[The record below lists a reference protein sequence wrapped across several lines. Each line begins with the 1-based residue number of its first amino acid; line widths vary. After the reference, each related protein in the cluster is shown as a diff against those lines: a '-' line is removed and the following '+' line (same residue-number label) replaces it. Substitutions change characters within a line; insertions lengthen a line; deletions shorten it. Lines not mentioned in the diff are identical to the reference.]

1 MLNDIEMGSV
11 EKYFERLEKRIQNEN
26 VPVWDDELY
35 FELHRGTYTSQAFI
49 KRDNRKSE
57 VLYHNAEFINSVA
70 KSLFD
75 DYEYPKDS
83 LNEGWELLLLNQF
96 HDILPGSSI
105 REVYEDARKDFE
117 KIKGI
122 ANNEIQKATSL
133 ISNHIKT
140 QEDSVVLF
148 NTTNF
153 EREELIELENGKKA
167 IIKGIPPLGY
177 KTVSLSEIEE
187 SNSENEK

>member
-1 MLNDIEMGSV
+1 MGITSF
-11 EKYFERLEKRIQNEN
+11 KSISRYFARFFYQR
-26 VPVWDDELY
+26 
-35 FELHRGTYTSQAFI
+35 
-49 KRDNRKSE
+49 
-57 VLYHNAEFINSVA
+57 
-70 KSLFD
+70 
-75 DYEYPKDS
+75 
-83 LNEGWELLLLNQF
+83 
-96 HDILPGSSI
+96 SI
-105 REVYEDARKDFE
+105 RGRSKRFE

-187 SNSENEK
+187 SNSENEKMKDSRDII